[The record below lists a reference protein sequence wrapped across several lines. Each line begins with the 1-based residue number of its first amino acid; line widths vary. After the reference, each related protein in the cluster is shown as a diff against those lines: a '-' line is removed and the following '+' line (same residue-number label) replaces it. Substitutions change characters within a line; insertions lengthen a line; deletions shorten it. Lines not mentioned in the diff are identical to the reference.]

1 VHIIEREK
9 VKNKFF
15 LIAIV
20 LFIFSSVTNAQLI
33 FSYGLK
39 VGMANASQSWNYSGP
54 LSDLEVFDKSRIG
67 LDIGIYSEW
76 FNFPVISILT
86 ELHYI
91 QKGCKDEFVVTTMDN
106 PDGIGETRTSTPRID
121 YISVPILAKIRYN
134 TKPITFY
141 GIVGPRLD
149 ILIGKNSY
157 AMGAVFDDLKK
168 TDFGGTFGIGLE
180 LLLKNTYHIG
190 SEFRYSFSSQTI
202 FSNQW
207 LNVKNKS
214 LEFLLVFGL

>member
-1 VHIIEREK
+1 
-9 VKNKFF
+9 
-15 LIAIV
+15 A
-20 LFIFSSVTNAQLI
+20 S
-33 FSYGLK
+33 
-39 VGMANASQSWNYSGP
+39 ASQSWNYSGP
-54 LSDLEVFDKSRIG
+54 LSNQEIFDKSRIG
-67 LDIGIYSEW
+67 LDLGIYSEW

-86 ELHYI
+86 EIHYI

-121 YISVPILAKIRYN
+121 YISIPILAKIQYN
-134 TKPITFY
+134 TKSITFY

-149 ILIGKNSY
+149 ILIGKNSD

-168 TDFGGTFGIGLE
+168 TDFGGTFGIGFE

-190 SEFRYSFSSQTI
+190 GEFRYSFSSQTI